1 MKNFLR
7 LVLSLLSV
15 IGISSC
21 SPKRFDCVAPTEN
34 CQYGIA
40 CREGKCGVYDYMAD
54 SLVTKLKYD
63 VLKYGRC
70 VTENG
75 VEVTVWW
82 YEIDEASGMLSIISE
97 SNETVEILFPKT
109 E

>member
-1 MKNFLR
+1 MKNCLL
-7 LVLSLLSV
+7 LVLLLMTV

-21 SPKRFDCVAPTEN
+21 STKRFDCVEPTEN

-40 CREGKCGVYDYMAD
+40 CCKSKCGVYDYMAD
-54 SLVTKLKYD
+54 SLVTELKYD

-82 YEIDEASGMLSIISE
+82 YEIDGASGMLSIISE

-109 E
+109 K